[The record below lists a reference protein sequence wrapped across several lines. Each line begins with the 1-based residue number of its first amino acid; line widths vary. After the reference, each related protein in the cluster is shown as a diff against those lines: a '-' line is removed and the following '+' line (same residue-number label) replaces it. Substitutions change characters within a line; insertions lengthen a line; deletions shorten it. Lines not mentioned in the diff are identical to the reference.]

1 MLVDLTCVEFA
12 DKLAAK
18 TPVPGGG
25 GASAMAGALGA
36 ALGSMVC
43 NYTIGKKKYKNV
55 EEDVKLILE
64 KAALLQSKLLSL
76 VDKDAVVFEPLSK
89 AYAMPE
95 NTEEEKN
102 LKEKI
107 MEEALVEASKV
118 PMEIMEAALE
128 AIGLHEEL
136 LEKGSKMLI
145 SDVGVGV
152 ILCKAALQGAALN
165 VFINTGAMKNRSFAD
180 LLNERAKTMLETG
193 ITKADHIY
201 KAVEGKLCK

>member
-165 VFINTGAMKNRSFAD
+165 VFINTGVMKNRSFAD

-193 ITKADHIY
+193 ITKADNIY